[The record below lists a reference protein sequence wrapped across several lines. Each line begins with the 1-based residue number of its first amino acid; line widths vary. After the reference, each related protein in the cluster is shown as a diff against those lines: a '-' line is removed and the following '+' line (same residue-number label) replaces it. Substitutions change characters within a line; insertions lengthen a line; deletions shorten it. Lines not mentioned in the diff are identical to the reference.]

1 MEFDEMRGAELF
13 FCRSF
18 VFPSVS
24 RHFFCMFASTAAFNK
39 LVVGEGMGGACLM
52 CFTTRLHTDAQRPG
66 ELQTQKALLS
76 SGKRSCC

>member
-39 LVVGEGMGGACLM
+39 LVVGEGMGGGGVFDVFHHEAAHRC
-52 CFTTRLHTDAQRPG
+52 TEAR
-66 ELQTQKALLS
+66 
-76 SGKRSCC
+76 